1 MGPQYGG
8 PGRGSG
14 KMFVEIT
21 SQKLRE
27 LGGEILTETITDEI
41 VTENG
46 RVTCVKAHKG
56 EEALE
61 FQCSAVILAC
71 GAWIRNEEMVKKFYP
86 QLAAAQPYMGES
98 PHMNRNYTGDGL
110 KLAEKAGAKMD
121 TTNLTIRMMGPMTM
135 CRSKVMG
142 DMAGS
147 AYSIYVNLNGERF
160 VSESSQ
166 LRMGVFDSGS
176 VLVEQ
181 PEGKAFVIF
190 DENNLRHAI
199 EAGEDQPQ
207 PQLAMPFGASHFPET
222 MEEAK
227 ADMLPA
233 LEKND
238 GVLFMADTVE
248 ELAEKIG
255 VPPQKLK
262 ETIDIYNHAAE
273 TGMDWDCYKPAQW
286 LTPMN
291 EAPFYAVKASLGTDG
306 AFGGVEIDEHM
317 QAKAAAGGL
326 VDGLFVVG
334 DLASGRFLN
343 MAGIKKQILNDM
355 SFAVSSGYVAGTYVG
370 NM

>member
-1 MGPQYGG
+1 
-8 PGRGSG
+8 
-14 KMFVEIT
+14 
-21 SQKLRE
+21 
-27 LGGEILTETITDEI
+27 
-41 VTENG
+41 
-46 RVTCVKAHKG
+46 
-56 EEALE
+56 
-61 FQCSAVILAC
+61 
-71 GAWIRNEEMVKKFYP
+71 
-86 QLAAAQPYMGES
+86 
-98 PHMNRNYTGDGL
+98 
-110 KLAEKAGAKMD
+110 
-121 TTNLTIRMMGPMTM
+121 
-135 CRSKVMG
+135 
-142 DMAGS
+142 
-147 AYSIYVNLNGERF
+147 
-160 VSESSQ
+160 
-166 LRMGVFDSGS
+166 MGVFDSGS

-286 LTPMN
+286 LAPMN

-370 NM
+370 EHF